1 MDMTPDL
8 DPRFSRYQTAWA
20 AYQALDAQQ
29 VESGYSESATPY
41 KQAALDPTHSA
52 MQRAA
57 RELEAAR
64 EAYWSDRGTDSDV
77 ALDTAVASR
86 TAAANRSETDPA
98 SS

>member
-1 MDMTPDL
+1 MDTTADL
-8 DPRFSRYQTAWA
+8 DPLFTRYKTAWA
-20 AYQALDAQQ
+20 AYQALDAEQ
-29 VESGYSESATPY
+29 VESGYSQSATPY
-41 KQAALDPTHSA
+41 KQAALDPAHSA

-64 EAYWSDRGTDSDV
+64 EAYWCDPGTDSDV

-86 TAAANRSETDPA
+86 TASANRGDPA